1 MMQSISLVVVG
12 IVIGA
17 LLLLA
22 VKKLVA
28 KFTAWR
34 STRVTL
40 HTRVAAL
47 EKQLAEKIAGEAS
60 AIASKV

>member
-28 KFTAWR
+28 KFTVWR

-47 EKQLAEKIAGEAS
+47 EKQLAEKVAGEAS
-60 AIASKV
+60 AIAAKV